1 VRIVYS
7 YDTPMPD
14 TGADTEQVVNTVAA
28 LARRGH
34 EMTLLLP
41 GPATGPGDAEALRAW
56 YHVTG
61 SFDLELLRWPGAR
74 IRAAVK
80 WSHARH
86 APHHPAVGTA
96 DLVYTRNLPG
106 AWQLLRA
113 GRRVAYEHFRPWGD
127 QYPPLQPFLRSVLRH
142 PNLVGAVFHSELA
155 RQSYLRLGVATERT
169 LVAHNGWEPSRMEP
183 RLSPA
188 EARVRLGLP
197 GDRFT
202 VVYTG
207 RMNARKGLDILLA
220 GAREA
225 PEMLFVLVGSEG
237 QGPVE
242 AEAKGLPNVRVVPWQ
257 RTADLAPWLYAADV
271 LVIPP
276 SLEPLTQHGNTVL
289 PIKLYLYLAA
299 GRVILAPV
307 APDTAEL
314 LTNGVN
320 AALVPPG
327 DTRQMVDRLRAL
339 RADAGRRQALADGAL
354 ATAASL
360 TWDQRAERIETFL
373 VPLLGRREPPPPSP
387 DPWSASAWLA
397 ECGRWLVHRKTA

>member
-28 LARRGH
+28 LGRRGH

-41 GPATGPGDAEALRAW
+41 GPVSGPGDADALRDW

-61 SFDLELLRWPGAR
+61 GFALELIRWRGHGAR
-74 IRAAVK
+74 AVEK
-80 WSHARH
+80 WSHASR
-86 APHHPAVGTA
+86 APHHPAVAAA

-106 AWQLLRA
+106 AWQMLRA

-127 QYPPLQPFLRSVLRH
+127 QYPPLQPFLRTVLRH
-142 PNLVGAVFHSELA
+142 PNLVGAVFHSDLA
-155 RQSYLRLGVATERT
+155 RQSYLRLGVAKERM

-183 RLSPA
+183 RLTRL
-188 EARVRLGLP
+188 EARTRLGLP

-207 RMNARKGLDILLA
+207 RINARKGLDILLA

-225 PEMLFVLVGSEG
+225 PEMVFVLVGSEG
-237 QGPVE
+237 EGPVE
-242 AEAKGLPNVRVVPWQ
+242 AEARTLPNVRVVPWQ
-257 RTADLAPWLYAADV
+257 RTSELAPWLYAADV

-299 GRVILAPV
+299 GRVILAPE

-314 LTNGVN
+314 LTDGAN
-320 AALVPPG
+320 AALVPAG
-327 DTRQMVDRLRAL
+327 DTRQMVERLREL
-339 RADAGRRQALADGAL
+339 EADPARREVLAAGAL
-354 ATAASL
+354 ATAAGL
-360 TWDQRAERIETFL
+360 TWDQRAERIERFL
-373 VPLLGRREPPPPSP
+373 VPLLTRRDTPPDAP
-387 DPWSASAWLA
+387 DPWSAPAWLA
-397 ECGRWLVHRKTA
+397 ECGRWLLHRKTA

>member
-1 VRIVYS
+1 MRIIYS

-34 EMTLLLP
+34 GMTLLLP
-41 GPATGPGDAEALRAW
+41 GPATGPGDAVALRAW

-61 SFDLELLRWPGAR
+61 SFFLELIRWRGHR
-74 IRAAVK
+74 VRAAEK
-80 WSHARH
+80 WSHAQR
-86 APHHPAVGTA
+86 APHHPSVAAA
-96 DLVYTRNLPG
+96 DLVYTRNLLG
-106 AWQLLRA
+106 AWQMLRA

-127 QYPPLQPFLRSVLRH
+127 QYPPLQPFLRAVLRH
-142 PNLVGAVFHSELA
+142 SNLVGAVFHSELA
-155 RQSYLRLGVATERT
+155 RQSYLRLGVAKERM

-188 EARVRLGLP
+188 EARARLGLP

-237 QGPVE
+237 AGPVE
-242 AEAKGLPNVRVVPWQ
+242 AEASGLPNVRIVPWQ

-299 GRVILAPV
+299 GRVILAPE

-314 LTNGVN
+314 LTDGAN
-320 AALVPPG
+320 AALVPAG
-327 DTRQMVDRLRAL
+327 DTRQMVERLRAL
-339 RADAGRRQALADGAL
+339 RADPGRREALAAGAL

-360 TWDQRAERIETFL
+360 TWDQRAERIEAFL
-373 VPLLGRREPPPPSP
+373 VPLLDRRGTPPPSQ
-387 DPWSASAWLA
+387 DPWSAPAWLA
-397 ECGRWLVHRKTA
+397 ECGRWILRRKTA